1 MMNLL
6 TVAIVAVACVL
17 GSAFCSGI
25 ETGLMSTS
33 RIRIYLR
40 EQEKRSKSLSR
51 LKKMLL
57 RIEDPILTSLIGTNL
72 FNVIGTSVVTAYLT
86 TLYGTK
92 GDLAAATVMAIV
104 IIIFGEIIP
113 KVLYREF
120 PESLTTQ
127 SVPTLRL
134 LMILM
139 VPLRWIMMQYS
150 RWLDFVLPGES
161 TGYGDDISREK
172 MGHILSAYQPDNM
185 DQQFK
190 VIANRCLALSSTTIE
205 PLTKQIDKAVCL
217 KEDMTMK
224 QCRAIAVLSGYS
236 RLPVLNNAK
245 RLTGWV
251 LSRDLLFQD
260 KQAEDKLPD
269 DIIRKAVLV
278 QRVMSPWDLFEE
290 LRWHK
295 QQIAFVV
302 NIHGDPTG
310 LVTLEDLLEVVVGSI
325 EDEFDIQQVAN

>member
-1 MMNLL
+1 
-6 TVAIVAVACVL
+6 
-17 GSAFCSGI
+17 
-25 ETGLMSTS
+25 
-33 RIRIYLR
+33 
-40 EQEKRSKSLSR
+40 
-51 LKKMLL
+51 
-57 RIEDPILTSLIGTNL
+57 
-72 FNVIGTSVVTAYLT
+72 
-86 TLYGTK
+86 
-92 GDLAAATVMAIV
+92 MAIV